1 MTAVNLTTL
10 LKKANKNNYAVA
22 GLVVL
27 GWEDALA
34 YTQAA
39 DETGIPII
47 LQAGPSCREH
57 TPVPI
62 LGKMFR
68 YLADQT
74 KTHICCHIDH
84 GYSLKEC
91 KEGMDNGFTS
101 VMFDGSK
108 LPLSKN
114 INASLSIVKLAKSYK
129 VSVEGEVGIVGYHN
143 GKISEGTKVNEA
155 KRFVDESGVDAIAI
169 SVGNTH
175 LQTNK
180 IAKIDIKKIIDLQNV
195 INIPLVLHG
204 SSGIGNAMRRKIAK
218 TTNVAKFNIGTEIR
232 MIFGDSLRKKIKSDP
247 NLYDR
252 LELLKTTIPDVKMIT
267 SKIIKEFGPNKKNN
281 EK

>member
-218 TTNVAKFNIGTEIR
+218 TTNVAKFNIGTELR
-232 MIFGDSLRKKIKSDP
+232 LIFGNSLRAKILQDKDVF
-247 NLYDR
+247 DR
-252 LELLKTTIPDVKMIT
+252 LKILKPT
-267 SKIIKEFGPNKKNN
+267 IKEIKKVAMKVILNIGPVN
-281 EK
+281 E

>member
-218 TTNVAKFNIGTEIR
+218 TTNVAKFNIGTELR
-232 MIFGDSLRKKIKSDP
+232 LIFGNSLRANILQNKDVF
-247 NLYDR
+247 DR
-252 LELLKTTIPDVKMIT
+252 LKILKPT
-267 SKIIKEFGPNKKNN
+267 IKEIKKVAMKVILNIGPAN
-281 EK
+281 E

>member
-1 MTAVNLTTL
+1 MTAVKLSTL

-34 YTQAA
+34 FTQAA

-47 LQAGPSCREH
+47 LQAGPSCRAH

-68 YLADQT
+68 YLAEQT

-101 VMFDGSK
+101 VMYDGSK
-108 LPLSKN
+108 LSLKNN
-114 INASLSIVKLAKSYK
+114 INNTVKIAKLAKSYK
-129 VSVEGEVGIVGYHN
+129 ISLEGEVGIVGYHN
-143 GKISEGTKVNEA
+143 GKISEGTNLIEA
-155 KRFVDESGVDAIAI
+155 KKFANESGVDAMAI

-175 LQTNK
+175 LQTRK
-180 IAKIDIKKIIDLQNV
+180 IAKIDINKIRDIQNETK
-195 INIPLVLHG
+195 IPLVLHG
-204 SSGIGNAMRRKIAK
+204 SSGISYHMRKKIAFN
-218 TTNVAKFNIGTEIR
+218 TNVAKFNIGTELR
-232 MIFGDSLRKKIKSDP
+232 MVAGNSLRENVNNNIRIFDRLQLIQPTIIKIK
-247 NLYDR
+247 NQA
-252 LELLKTTIPDVKMIT
+252 KKVIKNIG
-267 SKIIKEFGPNKKNN
+267 IIN
-281 EK
+281 E

>member
-1 MTAVNLTTL
+1 MTAVKLSTL
-10 LKKANKNNYAVA
+10 LKKANKNNYALA

-218 TTNVAKFNIGTEIR
+218 TTNVAKFNIGTELR
-232 MIFGDSLRKKIKSDP
+232 LIFGNSLRANILQNKDVF
-247 NLYDR
+247 DR
-252 LELLKTTIPDVKMIT
+252 LKILKPT
-267 SKIIKEFGPNKKNN
+267 IKEIKKVAMKVILNIGPVN
-281 EK
+281 E

>member
-1 MTAVNLTTL
+1 MTAKTL
-10 LKKANKNNYAVA
+10 STVLKKANKNNYAVA

-34 YTQAA
+34 YTKAA

-47 LQAGPSCREH
+47 LQAGPSCRKH

-218 TTNVAKFNIGTEIR
+218 TTNVAKFNIGTELR
-232 MIFGDSLRKKIKSDP
+232 LIFGNSLRANILQNKDVF
-247 NLYDR
+247 DR
-252 LELLKTTIPDVKMIT
+252 LKILKPT
-267 SKIIKEFGPNKKNN
+267 IKEIKKVAMKVILNIGPVN
-281 EK
+281 E